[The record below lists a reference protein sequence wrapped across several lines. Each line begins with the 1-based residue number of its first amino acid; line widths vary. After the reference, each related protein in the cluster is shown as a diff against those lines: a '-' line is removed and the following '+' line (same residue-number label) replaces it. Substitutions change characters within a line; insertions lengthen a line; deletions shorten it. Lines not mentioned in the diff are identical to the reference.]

1 MTTKRINKPRRI
13 IHDVEELPVL
23 CDAAEAGLL
32 LRLTP
37 ETVARMARPFAGT
50 TWWPT
55 WTTCS
60 PRGWHSDQEKENPL
74 QPVARWSGRWWRPWV
89 WGTPI

>member
-1 MTTKRINKPRRI
+1 MTTRRINKPRRI

-37 ETVARMARPFAGT
+37 ETVISPTRKKTTQPAATTTRMIMRD
-50 TWWPT
+50 
-55 WTTCS
+55 
-60 PRGWHSDQEKENPL
+60 RNL
-74 QPVARWSGRWWRPWV
+74 
-89 WGTPI
+89 